1 MAKYAYPA
9 IFTKEDNA
17 YTVLFPDISGCITSG
32 DSKPDAIEMAEDALG
47 LLLCEFE
54 DDESEIPE
62 PSEPKD
68 ISVDEN
74 SFVTLIA
81 CDTIEYRKTYD
92 NKAVK
97 KTLTIPNWLNSKC
110 ERAGLN
116 FSQILQEALIHKLN
130 IN

>member
-17 YTVLFPDISGCITSG
+17 YSVIFPDISGCVTSG
-32 DSKPDAIEMAEDALG
+32 DSKADAIEMAEDALG

-54 DDESEIPE
+54 DDKSDIPE

-68 ISVDEN
+68 IDVDEN

-97 KTLTIPNWLNSKC
+97 KTLMIPNWLNTKS

-116 FSQILQEALIHKLN
+116 FSQILQEALISKLN